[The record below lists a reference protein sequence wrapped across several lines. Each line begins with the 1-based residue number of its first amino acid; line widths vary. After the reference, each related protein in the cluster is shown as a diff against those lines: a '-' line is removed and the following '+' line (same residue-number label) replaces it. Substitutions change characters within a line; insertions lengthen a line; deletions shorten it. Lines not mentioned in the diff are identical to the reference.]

1 MTAKVAIVTGAS
13 SGIGAATAKLLGSQ
27 GYAVAVHYN
36 NNAQGADKTVDSI
49 LTQGGQA
56 IAVKAD
62 LHFENEIKNLFEI
75 IDTKL
80 GSVTALVNNAGHNG
94 GIAAVESI
102 TSERLQSVFSIN
114 VFATFICCR
123 EAIKR
128 MKQTSYGSIVNV
140 SSEAAKFGGNQLA
153 HYAAAKA
160 AINTFTIGFAREV
173 AAYKVRI
180 NAISPGVIDTGVHP
194 QERLQKLQ
202 DSIPMGRMGTAEEV
216 AASIAW
222 LLSDEASYVSGS
234 IMSVAGAR

>member
-36 NNAQGADKTVDSI
+36 SNAQGADKTVDSI
-49 LTQGGQA
+49 LTQGGKA

-62 LHFENEIKNLFEI
+62 LHFENEIISLFET

-102 TSERLQSVFSIN
+102 TSERLQSVFSVN

-140 SSEAAKFGGNQLA
+140 SSEAAKFGGNHLA

-234 IMSVAGAR
+234 IMSVTGAR